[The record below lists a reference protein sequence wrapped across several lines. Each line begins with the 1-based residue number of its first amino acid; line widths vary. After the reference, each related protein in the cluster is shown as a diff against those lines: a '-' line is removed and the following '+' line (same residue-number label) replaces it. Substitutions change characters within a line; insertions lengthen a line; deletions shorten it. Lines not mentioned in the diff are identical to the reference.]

1 MLGCGSPTGAT
12 FSAVDA
18 SGLVINADLPTVL
31 TVGGI
36 ALGGMIVGPMIRR
49 AWSERG
55 RRRFAA
61 AVAEAV
67 VEALDRRQRGAGSG
81 TDDT

>member
-36 ALGGMIVGPMIRR
+36 ALGGIVVGPMIRR
-49 AWSERG
+49 AWSERP